1 MGTNQEHQ
9 AEARIGPHDEIAE
22 RLPVDIVRAMISV
35 IIPTLNA
42 ERVLVLTLSALVPAV
57 VDGIVQEAIIA
68 DGGSTDDTYVIADA
82 AGTHF
87 LKAPRGRGTQL
98 EAGAAAA
105 KGDWLLFLHADT
117 VLDPGWFNEALN
129 FIERIE
135 MGRRKPAAAYF
146 RFALDDEGF
155 MPRLIEM
162 MVGLRCGLLS
172 LPYGDQGLLISRA
185 HYQRLGGFRPLP
197 LMEDVDLV
205 RRMKRRELYGLKTR
219 AVTSARRYQEDGYL
233 MRSCRNLGLMMLYL
247 LRVPPRVLA
256 RLYG

>member
-1 MGTNQEHQ
+1 
-9 AEARIGPHDEIAE
+9 
-22 RLPVDIVRAMISV
+22 MISV
-35 IIPTLNA
+35 VIPTLNA
-42 ERVLVLTLSALVPAV
+42 EHALVPTLSALVPAV
-57 VDGIVQEAIIA
+57 VDGIVQEAIIS

-82 AGTHF
+82 AGTH
-87 LKAPRGRGTQL
+87 LVKAPRGRGTQL

-117 VLDPGWFNEALN
+117 VLEPGWAGEAAN

-135 MGRRKPAAAYF
+135 TGRRPQAAAYF

-155 MPRLIEM
+155 MPRLIEFL
-162 MVGLRCGLLS
+162 VGLRCGLFA

-205 RRMKRRELYGLKTR
+205 RRLKRRELYGLKTR
-219 AVTSARRYQEDGYL
+219 AVTSAKRYREDGYL
-233 MRSCRNLGLMMLYL
+233 ARSFRNLGLTLLYL

-256 RLYG
+256 RLYD

>member
-1 MGTNQEHQ
+1 
-9 AEARIGPHDEIAE
+9 
-22 RLPVDIVRAMISV
+22 MISV

-42 ERVLVLTLSALVPAV
+42 ERTLVPTLSALVPAV

-68 DGGSTDDTYVIADA
+68 DGGSTDDTYVVADA
-82 AGTHF
+82 AGTR
-87 LKAPRGRGTQL
+87 LVQAPRGRGTQL
-98 EAGAAAA
+98 EAGAGAA

-117 VLDPGWFNEALN
+117 VLEPGWADEAAS
-129 FIERIE
+129 FITRIE
-135 MGRRKPAAAYF
+135 TGRRPLAAAYF

-155 MPRLIEM
+155 MPRLIET
-162 MVGLRCGLLS
+162 MVGLRCALFS
-172 LPYGDQGLLISRA
+172 MPYGDQGLLISRT

-205 RRMKRRELYGLKTR
+205 RRLKRRDLYGLKAR
-219 AVTSARRYQEDGYL
+219 AVTSAKRYREDGYL
-233 MRSCRNLGLMMLYL
+233 VRSCRNLGLMLLYL

>member
-1 MGTNQEHQ
+1 MI
-9 AEARIGPHDEIAE
+9 AEASAAA
-22 RLPVDIVRAMISV
+22 IVRPMISV
-35 IIPTLNA
+35 VIPTLNA
-42 ERVLVLTLSALVPAV
+42 QRDLVPTLSALVPAV
-57 VDGIVQEAIIA
+57 VDGIVQEAIIS

-82 AGTHF
+82 AGTHVVR
-87 LKAPRGRGTQL
+87 APRGRGPQL

-117 VLDPGWFNEALN
+117 VLEPGWINEVTSL
-129 FIERIE
+129 IERIE
-135 MGRRKPAAAYF
+135 TGRRKPTAAYF
-146 RFALDDEGF
+146 RFALNDNGF

-162 MVGLRCGLLS
+162 MVAVRCALFS
-172 LPYGDQGLLISRA
+172 LPYGDQGLLISRR

-205 RRMKRRELYGLKTR
+205 RRIKRRELCGLKTA
-219 AVTSARRYQEDGYL
+219 AVTSAKRYQDDGYL
-233 MRSCRNLGLMMLYL
+233 LRSFRNFGLMLLYL